1 MKPHVWHALRLCC
14 WHVLSR
20 SLGLCEKRG
29 LIASLQLAS
38 LRSASVALLLL
49 LTLVTPLKAQSD
61 SGDGDKT
68 EAKTADREQTIYI
81 PFSKL
86 REVFEKEGRGVFLPY
101 EQFQTLW
108 KEAREN
114 RQAPPPQASP
124 VDAIITSALNEATV
138 QKDIVQVEATLAIE
152 LIKQGWIQLPLRLNE
167 AAIQSATIDG
177 EAARVTPAPGGGY
190 QLLIENKTKE
200 PRTLELKLKYA
211 RAFTKTPG
219 RNSVAFDAPQAPVN
233 RWRIRIPQAGVKV
246 NVHPMIAATEAPNEG
261 SEKVDSDT
269 NKPSDPDAE
278 TIVLAFVGAAPQVAI
293 DWTPKT
299 EGATG
304 MTALTVVQAQ
314 QELFITESTVRTRA
328 TLQYDISRAELT
340 ELSVEVPGDQKVVNV
355 FDPNVRKWDVSKDGD
370 NQIISV
376 ELFEPARAKQT
387 LMIEL
392 EKYAEGEDKKDI
404 VAARIRAVDVGRQ
417 QGMIVVNVDPA
428 LRAEP
433 KTRTGL
439 MQVDAAELPA
449 AIAGQPWT
457 FAYRYASLPFELTIG
472 VEKIQPRITV
482 DQLVESYL
490 EPEQLSVDLLATY
503 NIEEAGV
510 FQLEF
515 PIPTGFEILQVV
527 GRATGD
533 AAAVVVDSHHK
544 DGENENRLIVNL
556 TNKAIGKVAI
566 LLRMQQRLNDP
577 NLLTPTGSA
586 STIQLAIPQAKQAF
600 IQRSEGRIVLHAPES
615 LRVNPTATTGL
626 RAISFSEAYQGQS
639 SVRENRFPL
648 TRPTLSFAFAEQAAQ
663 LELSAVRRKSQV
675 TARQRLVV
683 RIDSGVVRYESLI
696 FYNILYSGVKSLR
709 IDIPANLVADIRN
722 TSGGLREAAIS
733 PPPAD
738 VPEGYVAWSLSG
750 ETELI
755 GTQVVKLN
763 WERKLEQL
771 EVGKSLQLSVPVL
784 KPAGTDR
791 AWGQVVVT
799 KTESLDVVPT
809 GELTGLRPIDPAQDI
824 MPDAAVPDAAR
835 AFEFHDDWS
844 LTLTATRYQLEE
856 VKRTS
861 IERGF
866 VRSVVTRSGQVG
878 VQALYRIRSAR
889 QRLALQLAPEAQ
901 FDAQPARINGQ
912 PVALERG
919 DNAQLFIPLIGQDPN
934 TPFTLELR
942 YSVMG
947 SHSRI
952 AVPEFPEDPAIQK
965 IYLASYLP
973 NELSLVGS
981 SGPWTEEFT
990 WTDQKAFKWVPRP
1003 VKTDDQLL
1011 AWVREGVNVGA
1022 SPAFQTDGVMYLFSA
1037 LRPAPS
1043 PRGDLRLWALDERWL
1058 ALLIAIPVVV
1068 LGLLLLKSSFNTK
1081 VFAMAAV
1088 FVVVVACGIFVPTFA
1103 RQLLN
1108 QPMYASLAIVAVAWL
1123 SWYLA
1128 LFIKRFDWL
1137 LRQPRVSRPMFQ
1149 PVVPVAPAASP
1160 DSPSSSSDN
1169 SGGQQND

>member
-1 MKPHVWHALRLCC
+1 MKLHVWP
-14 WHVLSR
+14 
-20 SLGLCEKRG
+20 RG
-29 LIASLQLAS
+29 L
-38 LRSASVALLLL
+38 ALLLAFAFFS
-49 LTLVTPLKAQSD
+49 PLPAQTASD
-61 SGDGDKT
+61 DGEKT
-68 EAKTADREQTIYI
+68 EAKPSDREQTIYI
-81 PFSKL
+81 PYSKL

-101 EQFQTLW
+101 DQFQTLW
-108 KEAREN
+108 KEARDH
-114 RQAPPPQASP
+114 RQAPSPITPPI
-124 VDAIITSALNEATV
+124 DAIITSALNEATI
-138 QKDIVQVEATLAIE
+138 QKDVVQVEATLAIE
-152 LIKQGWIQLPLRLNE
+152 LIKQGWIQIPLRLNE
-167 AAIQSATIDG
+167 AAIQSATIDS
-177 EAARVTPAPGGGY
+177 EPARVTPAPSGGY
-190 QLLIENKTKE
+190 QLLIENKTKD

-219 RNSVAFDAPQAPVN
+219 RNNVAFDAPQAPVN

-246 NVHPMIAATEAPNEG
+246 NVQPMIAATEATSD
-261 SEKVDSDT
+261 SEEAGT
-269 NKPSDPDAE
+269 EKPADPE
-278 TIVLAFVGAAPQVAI
+278 TETVVLAFVGAAPQVAI

-314 QELFITESTVRTRA
+314 QELYITEGTVRTRA
-328 TLQYDISRAELT
+328 TLQYDISRAELR

-392 EKYAEGEDKKDI
+392 EKYTEGDTKKDI
-404 VAARIRAVDVGRQ
+404 TAARIRAIDVGRQ

-428 LRAEP
+428 LRAEA

-449 AIAGQPWT
+449 GIAGQSWA
-457 FAYRYASLPFELTIG
+457 FAYRYASLPFELSIG
-472 VEKIQPRITV
+472 IEKIQPRITV
-482 DQLVESYL
+482 DQLIEGYL
-490 EPEQLSVDLLATY
+490 EPEQLSVDLLAIY

-515 PIPTGFEILQVV
+515 NIPAGFEILQVV
-527 GRATGD
+527 GRATAD
-533 AAAVVVDSHHK
+533 AVGAVVDSHHK
-544 DGENENRLIVNL
+544 EGENETRLIVNL

-586 STIQLAIPQAKQAF
+586 STIQLALPQAKQTF
-600 IQRSEGRIVLHAPES
+600 VQRAEGHFVLHAPES
-615 LRVNPTATTGL
+615 LRVNPATTTGL
-626 RAISFSEAYQGQS
+626 RAISFSEAYQGRV

-648 TRPTLSFAFAEQAAQ
+648 TRPTLAFAFSEQAAQ
-663 LELSAVRRKSQV
+663 FDLSAERRKSQV
-675 TARQRLVV
+675 TARQRMVV
-683 RIDSGVVRYESLI
+683 RIESGVVRYESLI
-696 FYNILYSGVKSLR
+696 FYDILYSGVKSLR
-709 IDIPANLVADIRN
+709 IDVPADIAADIRN
-722 TSGGLREAAIS
+722 TSNGLREVPMT

-738 VPEGYVAWSLSG
+738 VTEGYVAWSLSG

-771 EVGKSLQLSVPVL
+771 EVGKSLQVNVPSL

-791 AWGQVVVT
+791 VWGQVVVT
-799 KTESLDVVPT
+799 KTESLDVLPT

-844 LTLTATRYQLEE
+844 LNLTATRYQLEE

-861 IERGF
+861 IERAL
-866 VRSVVTRSGQVG
+866 VRTVITRSKQRG
-878 VQALYRIRSAR
+878 VQALYRMRSAR
-889 QRLALQLAPEAQ
+889 QRLALKLSPEAQ

-919 DNAQLFIPLIGQDPN
+919 DKDQLFIPLIGQDPN

-942 YSVMG
+942 YTVPGTFAQLS
-947 SHSRI
+947 
-952 AVPEFPEDPAIQK
+952 VPEFPEDPAMQK
-965 IYLASYLP
+965 VYLAAHLP
-973 NELSLVGS
+973 EELSLVGS

-990 WTDQKAFKWVPRP
+990 WSKQGTFKWIPLG
-1003 VKTDDQLL
+1003 VKTDEELL
-1011 AWVREGVNVGA
+1011 AWVREGVNNSP

-1037 LRPAPS
+1037 LRPEP
-1043 PRGDLRLWALDERWL
+1043 PPKGDLKLWAIDERWL
-1058 ALLIAIPVVV
+1058 AVLIFTPLLII
-1068 LGLLLLKSSFNTK
+1068 GLLLLKSSFSTK
-1081 VFAMAAV
+1081 ILAIAAV
-1088 FVVVVACGIFVPTFA
+1088 VIAVVACGVFVPTFA

-1108 QPMYASLAIVAVAWL
+1108 QPMFASLAIVAVAWTA
-1123 SWYLA
+1123 WYFALLA
-1128 LFIKRFDWL
+1128 KRFDGF
-1137 LRQPRVSRPMFQ
+1137 LRQPKFSRPVFESM
-1149 PVVPVAPAASP
+1149 PPVAAA
-1160 DSPSSSSDN
+1160 SPSSSAAQESDN
-1169 SGGQQND
+1169 AGGNQHG